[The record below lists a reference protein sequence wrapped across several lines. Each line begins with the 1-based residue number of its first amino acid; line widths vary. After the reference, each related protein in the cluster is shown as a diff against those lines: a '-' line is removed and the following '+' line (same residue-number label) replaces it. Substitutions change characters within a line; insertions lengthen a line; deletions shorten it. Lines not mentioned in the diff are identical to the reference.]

1 MKVVELKIKFMLY
14 DLKIYQKTYD
24 LLSWIKPTVQKFAK
38 VHKYSLGIQ
47 LENEVLEL
55 LKKIIVA
62 NLKRENKKE
71 FIEEC
76 FVHYEIIKVLIRL
89 SKEYKLLSMKQY
101 EFVARELEDIG
112 RLLGGWY
119 KRFS

>member
-1 MKVVELKIKFMLY
+1 MLY
-14 DLKIYQKTYD
+14 DFKVFQKVYD
-24 LLSWIKPTVQKFAK
+24 FLLWVKPTVQRFER

-47 LENEVLEL
+47 LENTVIEFM
-55 LKKIIVA
+55 KKIVKA
-62 NLKRENKKE
+62 NFVRENKKE

-76 FVHYEIIKVLIRL
+76 LMEFEMVKILIRL
-89 SKEYKLLSMKQY
+89 AKDFKVLNLKQY
-101 EFVARELEDIG
+101 EFASKNLNEIG